1 MDSILVTIKEMLGVG
16 IDYTPFDTEIM
27 VDINSVLMT
36 LCQLGVGPERPFLIT
51 GPNETWEQFTSRKDL
66 EAIKTFIY
74 LKVKLLFDT
83 PTNSFTIEAY
93 ERQASE
99 YEWRLTQQAEVKED
113 ESG

>member
-16 IDYTPFDTEIM
+16 ADYTPFDTEII

-36 LCQLGVGPERPFLIT
+36 LWELGVGPERPFFIT
-51 GPNETWEQFTSRKDL
+51 GPGETWDQLTSRKDL

-74 LKVKLLFDT
+74 LKVKLVFDT
-83 PTNSFTIEAY
+83 PKNSFTIEAY
-93 ERQASE
+93 ERQVSE
-99 YEWRLTQQAEVKED
+99 YEWRITQKAEKKED